1 MTDSD
6 QPGFKFGPF
15 WIKPGLTRLNVAAV
29 LFGSFSTIG
38 TIVAISLLQP
48 YILNE
53 IAHIPMDQQGT
64 VTGRLSLLQEFV
76 TILLVGLM
84 GAWSDR
90 IGRRFIYVAGFVI
103 LGAGYF
109 VYPFATS
116 EAELAI
122 YRLVFAVGV
131 AMVPVM
137 LSTMVQDTPQ
147 EQSRGRWLGVNVV
160 AQGLGVLLIATVV
173 LSQAPAWFAARGF
186 DPIMAGRM
194 AFWTTTVF
202 CIIAALVL
210 RLSLASGV
218 PGGVPGGKQRVSIFT
233 GLRQGISR
241 SRHNPRLALAF
252 GASFVGRGDLVIV
265 GSFLTLWITQ
275 AGIEQGLTT
284 AEAVALAGKTFG
296 MVQLSAILFAYAMG
310 MIADR
315 VNRVTG
321 LCIALTMAAVS
332 YTAMG
337 LFADP
342 FDGSMIPFAILVG
355 SGEISVIVAT
365 GALLGQEAGWKNRG
379 AVIGAGNLIGAI
391 GMMTVGYFGGIIYD
405 GISRT
410 APFTVMG
417 ILNGCLLIVALFVRY
432 RWGTL
437 EEQTSQQDKGQKN
450 ANETTG

>member
-1 MTDSD
+1 MIDAD
-6 QPGFKFGPF
+6 QPGSKFGPF
-15 WIKPGLTRLNVAAV
+15 WIRPGLTRTNVAAV
-29 LFGSFSTIG
+29 MFGSFSTIG

-53 IAHIPMDQQGT
+53 IAHIPMDKQGT

-90 IGRRFIYVAGFVI
+90 IGRRIIYVAGFLI

-147 EQSRGRWLGVNVV
+147 ERSRGKWLGANVV
-160 AQGLGVLLIATVV
+160 VQSLGVLLIATVI
-173 LSQAPAWFAARGF
+173 LSQAPAWFAVRGF
-186 DPIMAGRM
+186 DPVMAGRM

-202 CIIAALVL
+202 CVFAAVVL

-218 PGGVPGGKQRVSIFT
+218 PGGKQRVSLLT
-233 GLRQGISR
+233 GLRQGLSR
-241 SRHNPRLALAF
+241 SRQNPRLALAF
-252 GASFVGRGDLVIV
+252 GAAFVGRGDLVIV

-275 AGIEQGLTT
+275 AGIEQGMTT
-284 AEAVALAGKTFG
+284 AESVALAGKTFG
-296 MVQLSAILFAYAMG
+296 IVQLSAMLCAYAMG
-310 MIADR
+310 MLSDH

-321 LCIALTMAAVS
+321 LCIALAMAAIS
-332 YTAMG
+332 YIAMG

-342 FDGSMIPFAILVG
+342 FDGSMIPYAVLVG
-355 SGEISVIVAT
+355 AGEIGVIVAT
-365 GALLGQEAGWKNRG
+365 GALLGQEAGWKSRG
-379 AVIGAGNLIGAI
+379 AVIGASNLIGAI

-405 GISRT
+405 GIGRT

-417 ILNGCLLIVALFVRY
+417 VLNGCLLIVALFVRY
-432 RWGTL
+432 RWGTSD
-437 EEQTSQQDKGQKN
+437 EQTRQKPEGQTN